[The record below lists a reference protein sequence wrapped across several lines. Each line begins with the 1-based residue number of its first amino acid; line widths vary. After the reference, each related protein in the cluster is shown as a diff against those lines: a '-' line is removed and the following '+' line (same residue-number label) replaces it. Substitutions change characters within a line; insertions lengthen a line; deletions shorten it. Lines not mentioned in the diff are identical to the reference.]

1 MKWLELSVK
10 APGEYVEPFSHIFHK
25 YGSGGV
31 VLEQEVDFNPDE
43 GETPPPEDWITL
55 RTYIPLSPSTQ
66 AQRQKIDL
74 AVRLV
79 SKVFPLPPLQERVME
94 ASEWMDGWKRH
105 FHPLRIGKRTVVRPP
120 WENYQSLEGEVVIQ
134 IDPGMAFGTGHHP
147 TTRMCLEEVERLVEP
162 DMRVLDVG
170 TGSGVLA
177 ILAAGL
183 GASRVLAMDLDPDAI
198 KDARRNIRINGM
210 TGRVQVLQG
219 TLPNDKVEPGTN
231 DLVVANIS
239 ALAIFQLAHELV
251 KATRSGGRIIASGF
265 LEEKRHEVEE
275 ALYKAGAQPGGAK
288 SDGDWVT
295 LVASSPS

>member
-10 APGEYVEPFSHIFHK
+10 APAEYVEPLSHIFHK

-55 RTYIPLSPSTQ
+55 RTYVPLSPSTT

-79 SKVFPLPPLQERVME
+79 SKVYPLPPLQERVME

-105 FHPLRIGKRTVVRPP
+105 FYPLRVGKRTVVRPP
-120 WENYQSLEGEVVIQ
+120 WRDYQSQEGEVVIQ

-147 TTRMCLEEVERLVEP
+147 TTRMCLEEVEERVEP

-177 ILAAGL
+177 LLAVGL
-183 GASRVLAMDLDPDAI
+183 GASSVLAMDLDPDAV
-198 KDARRNIRINGM
+198 KDAKRNIRINGM
-210 TGRVQVLQG
+210 TGRVQVFQG
-219 TLPNDKVEPGTN
+219 TLPDDKVKPGTY

-239 ALAIFQLAHELV
+239 ALALSQLAHELV
-251 KATRSGGRIIASGF
+251 KATRPGGRIIASGI
-265 LEEKRHEVEE
+265 LEEKRHMVEE
-275 ALYKAGAQPGGAK
+275 ALYQAGAQPGGAK

-295 LVASSPS
+295 IVATSPP

>member
-10 APGEYVEPFSHIFHK
+10 APAEYVEPLSHIFQK

-43 GETPPPEDWITL
+43 GETPPPEEWITL
-55 RTYIPLSPSTQ
+55 RTYIPLSPSTE

-79 SKVFPLPPLQERVME
+79 SKVYPLPPLQERVMD
-94 ASEWMDGWKRH
+94 ASEWMDSWKRH
-105 FHPLRIGKRTVVRPP
+105 FYPLHVGKRTVVRPP
-120 WENYQSLEGEVVIQ
+120 WQDYAPQEGEVVIQ

-147 TTRMCLEEVERLVEP
+147 TTRMCLEEVEERVEP
-162 DMRVLDVG
+162 GMRVLDVG

-177 ILAAGL
+177 LLAAGL
-183 GASRVLAMDLDPDAI
+183 GASRVLALDSDPDAV
-198 KDARRNIRINGM
+198 KNARRNIRINGM
-210 TGRVQVLQG
+210 TGRVQILRG
-219 TLPNDKVEPGTN
+219 TLPNKKAEPGTY

-239 ALAIFQLAHELV
+239 ALAISQLALEMV
-251 KATRSGGRIIASGF
+251 KATKPGGRIIASGF

-275 ALYKAGAQPGGAK
+275 ALSRAGAQLLGAR

-295 LVASSPS
+295 LVLSA